1 MQDSDEKRITHL
13 FFDGDFIAIVTSSA
27 AVDGKNSTGK
37 RRDVSS
43 SRDIPTVPEGFGSA
57 RSSCHV

>member
-1 MQDSDEKRITHL
+1 MQDFDEKRITHL

-27 AVDGKNSTGK
+27 GDGKNSTGK

-43 SRDIPTVPEGFGSA
+43 GRDIPTVPEGFGSA

>member
-1 MQDSDEKRITHL
+1 MQDFDEKRITHL

-27 AVDGKNSTGK
+27 GDGKNSTGK

-43 SRDIPTVPEGFGSA
+43 CRDIPTVPEGFGSA

>member
-27 AVDGKNSTGK
+27 GGGKNSTGK

-57 RSSCHV
+57 RSSYHV